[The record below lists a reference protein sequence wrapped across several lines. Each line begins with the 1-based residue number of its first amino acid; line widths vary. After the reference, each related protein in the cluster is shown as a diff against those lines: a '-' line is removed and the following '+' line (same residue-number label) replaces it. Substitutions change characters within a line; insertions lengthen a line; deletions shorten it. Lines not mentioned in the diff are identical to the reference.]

1 MNAHFLRNS
10 KEHVLPSDCALN
22 EIMSVY
28 DELSFMFKNHDKSL
42 NLERFYLKNA
52 TYFSIKKQPKI
63 TIFFLLIS
71 IFSHFTYKCNL
82 IY

>member
-1 MNAHFLRNS
+1 MNAHFLKNS
-10 KEHVLPSDCALN
+10 KEHVPPSDCALN

-52 TYFSIKKQPKI
+52 TYFSIKNSQKLQ
-63 TIFFLLIS
+63 FFS
-71 IFSHFTYKCNL
+71 Y
-82 IY
+82 